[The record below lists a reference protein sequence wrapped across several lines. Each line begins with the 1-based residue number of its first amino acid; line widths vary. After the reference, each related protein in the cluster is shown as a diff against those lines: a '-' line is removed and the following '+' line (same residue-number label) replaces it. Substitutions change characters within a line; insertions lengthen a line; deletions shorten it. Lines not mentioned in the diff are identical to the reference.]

1 MKNNGESAMFNRA
14 RILCP
19 LLIVS
24 VLAALCCADAAA
36 ASKIPYATAPAW
48 TSSDTQVA
56 TGCGFG
62 DIDKDGWTD
71 LVVANGNDIYRQR
84 LTVYYN
90 QGDGTYPSTPDWS
103 SSDVDYHGHLSI
115 GDVNGDGWLDVA
127 VSVYLGANGFGD
139 LGHAKLY
146 LNNGSGTLSSNP
158 SWESQDEFFSFSC
171 ALGDADGDGDLDL
184 AVAVGE
190 AYYGSPD
197 RNRIYYN
204 NGGTLDTLPGWYST
218 EYDHS
223 YDAAWGDLNGDGA
236 LDLAFANAKAP
247 LKIYYSTG
255 GSIQNG
261 AGWTA
266 AYPTQPDGNTLSL
279 GDIDLDGFIDIVFSD
294 NSQLSGGTGR
304 FYAYM
309 SDGLGGHG
317 TSPAWTSEYVGYVS
331 GIVLCDVHGDGWKDV
346 VCGKWW
352 GAVRIYEN
360 DGGTL
365 STTADY
371 TSSTYSVVEAIPLED
386 ADNAGLKNVNGEI
399 HAGDG
404 VRKTFYLAEAP
415 VRSIQLVY
423 VDGAA
428 VPESGYCFEPETG
441 WLSLAQ
447 APQTYVYLNYT
458 TTTSIDFAVSNWDS
472 SIGNYLF
479 YRDDMT
485 VTAVPPANT
494 SIPLGSSFPATA
506 IVTNYTSTPEPVTLV
521 TEFELPNSNLYPLD
535 SINVTLPR
543 HLYHTANKNYYIPM
557 YAPLGTYEFIVTV
570 KKGITVIDTDSHSF
584 TVVP

>member
-1 MKNNGESAMFNRA
+1 MFNRA
-14 RILCP
+14 IILVP
-19 LLIVS
+19 ALIVS
-24 VLAALCCADAAA
+24 LVAVLFCGDAAA
-36 ASKIPYATAPAW
+36 QAKIPYPTAPAW

-62 DIDKDGWTD
+62 DIDRDGWTD
-71 LVVANGNDIYRQR
+71 LVVANGNDISRQR
-84 LTVYYN
+84 VTVYYN
-90 QGDGTYPSTPDWS
+90 KGDGTYPSTPDWS

-127 VSVYLGANGFGD
+127 VSVYLGQNGFGD

-146 LNNGSGTLSSNP
+146 LNNGSGTLSGNP
-158 SWESQDEFFSFSC
+158 SWTSQDEFFSFSL

-236 LDLAFANAKAP
+236 LDLAFANSKAP
-247 LKIYYSTG
+247 LKIYYSVG
-255 GSIQNG
+255 GAIQNA

-266 AYPTQPDGNTLSL
+266 AYPTSPDGNTLSL
-279 GDIDLDGFIDIVFSD
+279 GDIDRDGFVDIVFSD
-294 NSQLSGGTGR
+294 NSQLSGGTGK

-346 VCGKWW
+346 VSGKWW

-371 TSSTYSVVEAIPLED
+371 TSSTYSVVEALPIED
-386 ADNAGLKNVNGEI
+386 ADNAGLKPVKGEI
-399 HAGDG
+399 QGGDG
-404 VRKTFYLAEAP
+404 VRKTFYFAKTP
-415 VRSIQLVY
+415 IRSVELVY
-423 VDGAA
+423 VDGAV
-428 VPESGYCFEPETG
+428 VPESDYCYDPESG

-479 YRDDMT
+479 YRNDMT

-494 SIPLGSSFPATA
+494 SIPLGSSLPATA
-506 IVTNYTSTPEPVTLV
+506 IFTNYTDTPEPVTLV
-521 TEFELPNSNLYPLD
+521 SEFKLPNGNLYPMG
-535 SINVTLPR
+535 SGNVTLPGF
-543 HLYHTANKNYYIPM
+543 LYFTAHKNYYIPT
-557 YAPLGTYEFIVTV
+557 YAPLGSYEFIVTV
-570 KKGITVIDTDSHSF
+570 KKGITVIDTDSHPF
-584 TVVP
+584 QVIP